1 MLGAIGA
8 PVPPPAPVAGFL
20 ALLKPLA
27 GNLERAACVDG
38 FDVALHVPSVRHD
51 WPVAISPVAGAGCEP
66 AVFIVPVAPAAPGP
80 RRFRLRFLPP
90 IAAVQVP
97 ALAVVSE
104 TDFESLREAA
114 ALLSTD
120 LAGAAQSLQ
129 PAPVVRLV
137 VAAADLVP
145 AAMALHLPAFGVVEI
160 DDFERLRQLAALLA
174 SDLAGP
180 AQSLQPAPVVRLVV
194 AAADLVPAAMALH
207 LPVFGAAEIDDFERL
222 RQLAALLTTDL
233 AGAAQSLQPAPVAR
247 LVAPAVALGRAESD
261 AQAAA
266 LSLPKLAPIAAL
278 SHGLWRTM
286 PLGMN
291 QPAQAS
297 GGTAHPHDDAAPLP
311 VPPAE
316 RLPRFDTA
324 ACFDPPPAPGK
335 TVVRPPASEAWMA
348 SPAAAPVAR
357 TVLPAMAD
365 CAADTLGPLDLPRAV
380 EPLTLAVPPRLPACS
395 EWQAAPGPA
404 ASLVDAIPSL
414 IADPV
419 LSIEVRLPGLPSWQ
433 ATDSPQ
439 FTSPIPALAA
449 PRGGV
454 RPKSSSE
461 PSMAPLPALPAPA
474 AVLVAASMIG
484 SALPPRRAST
494 DAPARR
500 LAGTP
505 AATLPHAAFAAL
517 DFHCRPKPGAVAKRL
532 QWITP
537 EIEVGRPRMSV
548 RPLFDRWEDLVPR
561 RPESKFGFAKI
572 VAMPL
577 AVRQIA
583 AGKRTRHTVGAVA
596 AGLFLGTSLWLG
608 TTSRQR
614 VGENIA
620 DAAVPTEAPAVAAQ
634 GRTAPGA
641 MSRLRQAISDRAAAS
656 WSDSFRGGMEAWG
669 AGAKS
674 WAPGWTRSADGYV
687 QPGSLAIFHPTVNY
701 TDYKLEFFGQIER
714 KSMDWVVRARDARN
728 YYAMKFTVVQPGL
741 RPYIA
746 MVHYAVVGGKRGRYS
761 ETPLGVMVHKGRPMQ
776 VMVDVHG
783 NRFTASVDGEE
794 VESWSDNALSSGGV
808 GFFADAGEKAR
819 LYWMKVSKNEDLLG
833 RICAYIAGSS
843 GRQSAELWPGEPGGH
858 PHRGGPDEP
867 FQQPA
872 EALSL
877 AAVVTLRR
885 SRVRKLHSTPRENF
899 AQRRIETWRS

>member
-20 ALLKPLA
+20 ALLKPSE
-27 GNLERAACVDG
+27 GNLERAAFVDG
-38 FDVALHVPSVRHD
+38 FRVTLHAPSLGRD
-51 WPVAISPVAGAGCEP
+51 WPVAISPVAGAGREP
-66 AVFIVPVAPAAPGP
+66 AVFIVPVAPVAAGP
-80 RRFRLRFLPP
+80 RRFRVRFLPP
-90 IAAVQVP
+90 IASVQAPVLAIVP
-97 ALAVVSE
+97 E

-114 ALLSTD
+114 ALLVGD
-120 LAGAAQSLQ
+120 RAGAAQSLQ

-137 VAAADLVP
+137 MAAADL
-145 AAMALHLPAFGVVEI
+145 A
-160 DDFERLRQLAALLA
+160 
-174 SDLAGP
+174 
-180 AQSLQPAPVVRLVV
+180 
-194 AAADLVPAAMALH
+194 PAAMALH
-207 LPVFGAAEIDDFERL
+207 LPVFGIAEIDDFERL
-222 RQLAALLTTDL
+222 RELAALLASDLAGAAPSLQPTPVWRLVAAAGDLALAAAALQLPVFGIAEIDDFERLRELAALLATGL
-233 AGAAQSLQPAPVAR
+233 AGAAQSLQPAPAAR
-247 LVAPAVALGRAESD
+247 LVAPAAALD
-261 AQAAA
+261 ALAAA

-286 PLGMN
+286 PLGMH

-297 GGTAHPHDDAAPLP
+297 GGTAHANGDAAPLAVQP
-311 VPPAE
+311 TE
-316 RLPRFDTA
+316 RLPRFETA
-324 ACFDPPPAPGK
+324 ACFDPPAAPGK
-335 TVVRPPASEAWMA
+335 IVARPPASEAWMA

-357 TVLPAMAD
+357 MVFPAMAD
-365 CAADTLGPLDLPRAV
+365 STADALAPLELPRAV
-380 EPLTLAVPPRLPACS
+380 EPLTLTVAPRLPACP

-404 ASLVDAIPSL
+404 ASLVDAIPSQV
-414 IADPV
+414 AGPV
-419 LSIEVRLPGLPSWQ
+419 LSIDVCLPGLPSWQ
-433 ATDSPQ
+433 ATDSPR

-449 PRGGV
+449 VGGRV
-454 RPKSSSE
+454 RLKISSE

-474 AVLVAASMIG
+474 AALVAASMIG

-505 AATLPHAAFAAL
+505 AATLPQAAFATL
-517 DFHCRPKPGAVAKRL
+517 DFHCRPKPGAVTKRL
-532 QWITP
+532 QWTMP
-537 EIEVGRPRMSV
+537 EIAVGRPRMSV
-548 RPLFDRWEDLVPR
+548 RPVFDRWEGLVPR
-561 RPESKFGFAKI
+561 QPQSKFGFGKI
-572 VAMPL
+572 VAIPI

-583 AGKRTRHTVGAVA
+583 ASKRTRHMVGAVA

-608 TTSRQR
+608 TTSRQKDP
-614 VGENIA
+614 ETIA
-620 DAAVPTEAPAVAAQ
+620 DAAPTEAPAAAAQ

-669 AGAKS
+669 AAAKS

-761 ETPLGVMVHKGRPMQ
+761 ETPLSVMVHKGRPMQ

-794 VESWSDNALSSGGV
+794 VESWRDNSLSSGGV

-833 RICAYIAGSS
+833 RICAYIAGPS
-843 GRQSAELWPGEPGGH
+843 GRQSAELWPGEPGGR

-867 FQQPA
+867 FQPA

-885 SRVRKLHSTPRENF
+885 SRVRNLHSTPRENSVE
-899 AQRRIETWRS
+899 RRIETWRS